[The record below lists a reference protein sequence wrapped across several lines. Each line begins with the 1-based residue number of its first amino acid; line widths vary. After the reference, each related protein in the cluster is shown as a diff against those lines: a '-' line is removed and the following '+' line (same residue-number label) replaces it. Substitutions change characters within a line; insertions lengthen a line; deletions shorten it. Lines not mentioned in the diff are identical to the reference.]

1 LVDKLAIASH
11 DPRVTNH
18 TKMERDQDY
27 LIHMELLGRYYIS
40 RMAAARDINFCTQV
54 GYMKYWPW
62 SVILPRNGRGQGHV
76 THF

>member
-1 LVDKLAIASH
+1 
-11 DPRVTNH
+11 
-18 TKMERDQDY
+18 
-27 LIHMELLGRYYIS
+27 
-40 RMAAARDINFCTQV
+40 MAAARDINFCTQV